1 MALLITADQQ
11 SIHLKKGK
19 RYSQCISTTESV
31 TSHNMESTEHV
42 EREFQCESICIQS

>member
-19 RYSQCISTTESV
+19 DTANVSV
-31 TSHNMESTEHV
+31 LLNL
-42 EREFQCESICIQS
+42 